1 MYNMLHLTIILYSA
15 VSIAKL
21 EITIIFHNQNV
32 MLIPVKK
39 AFLLLDR
46 AVFTGI

>member
-1 MYNMLHLTIILYSA
+1 
-15 VSIAKL
+15 
-21 EITIIFHNQNV
+21 